1 MKKLLAI
8 LVLGLLLSG
17 NAYAGKYNPYKVGD
31 IIENEVVF
39 GKRDKFPLPPGKFT
53 VGVIHKKQE
62 FNDIMLY
69 QEDENGVVRWA
80 VQVMGTGST
89 QWESWK
95 APKWCKRTNVY
106 FIKKKIGNKTYAC
119 WMVNH
124 TRSDIGANKGFWKE
138 VRDYEIA
145 TNMKNPDIYVF
156 SLNTYAN
163 KSKLYEWSYY
173 YNPELD
179 GIPKPKSLEWDTN
192 EFHMQ
197 RVMNYPKHEAFLKKF
212 ISISAELRDRFNQ
225 LNKVKGKT
233 SLDASTYITQASIN
247 TGSGSENKNVTTG
260 SSKNITQ
267 QIKELN
273 ELYESGVLTKEE
285 FEKAKKKL
293 LN

>member
-1 MKKLLAI
+1 M
-8 LVLGLLLSG
+8 VLGLLLIPNYSE
-17 NAYAGKYNPYKVGD
+17 AKFAYKVGD
-31 IIENEVVF
+31 IVENEVVF
-39 GKRDKFPLPPGKFT
+39 GKRDKFPLPPGKFS
-53 VGVIHKKQE
+53 VGVIHKKKE
-62 FNDIMLY
+62 FSDMMLY
-69 QEDENGVVRWA
+69 QYDENGLVRWA
-80 VQVMGTGST
+80 INVMATGTT
-89 QWESWK
+89 QWEYWNP
-95 APKWCKRTNVY
+95 PKWCKRTNVY
-106 FIKKKIGNKTYAC
+106 FIKKKIANKKYAC

-124 TRSDIGANKGFWKE
+124 SRSDIADNKGFWKE

-145 TNMKNPDIYVF
+145 NSIKNPDIFVY
-156 SLNTYAN
+156 SINTYSN

-179 GIPKPKSLEWDTN
+179 GVPKPKSLEWDTN

-212 ISISAELRDRFNQ
+212 ISITAELRDRFNQ
-225 LNKVKGKT
+225 LNKVKGGT
-233 SLDASTYITQASIN
+233 ALDASAYITQASIN
-247 TGSGSENKNVTTG
+247 TEPESENKNVTTG
-260 SSKNITQ
+260 SSKNVTQ

>member
-1 MKKLLAI
+1 MKKFIAI

-53 VGVIHKKQE
+53 VGVIHKKQK

-124 TRSDIGANKGFWKE
+124 SRSDIGANKGFWKE

-145 TNMKNPDIYVF
+145 NRKKTPDIFVY
-156 SLNTYAN
+156 SLNTYA
-163 KSKLYEWSYY
+163 KRSKLYEWSYY

-179 GIPKPKSLEWDTN
+179 GVPKPKSLEWDTN